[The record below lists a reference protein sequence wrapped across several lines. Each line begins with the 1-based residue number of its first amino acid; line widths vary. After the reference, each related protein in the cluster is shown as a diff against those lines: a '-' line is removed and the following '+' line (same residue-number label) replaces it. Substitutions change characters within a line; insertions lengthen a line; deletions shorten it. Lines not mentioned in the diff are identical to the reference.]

1 MSRSSIDVI
10 ARVSSHLSH
19 RIATTFIDSDA
30 ALAADTVHLGTFGFC
45 YQAFDQCS
53 ISSNG
58 CCSPLSVR
66 SRRVLYESTIQTV
79 MRFTLRGSD
88 SKWRYKKFGKRA
100 ACEMG
105 ASELITFVPYIYPIA
120 SDIEVV
126 RQTEVHP
133 LPASTV
139 STLIDPIPVLYATF
153 GGRGPAESVMSSIIN
168 RLALCKQKGLVDPKF
183 EES

>member
-1 MSRSSIDVI
+1 LSRSSIDVI

-120 SDIEVV
+120 SDIEV
-126 RQTEVHP
+126 
-133 LPASTV
+133 